1 MGAKM
6 SHATLKHIMA
16 RIEFATKESPIAV
29 FTSEFKGN
37 LNAVF
42 GSTIYTKQLIA
53 SGDKTYIGTFDK
65 NGDLDAVKAYL
76 DGFINK

>member
-1 MGAKM
+1 M
-6 SHATLKHIMA
+6 SHATLKHIME

-42 GSTIYTKQLIA
+42 GATIHTKQLIA

-65 NGDLDAVKAYL
+65 FSETDAVVKKL
-76 DGFINK
+76 SRMIIK

>member
-1 MGAKM
+1 M
-6 SHATLKHIMA
+6 SHATLKHIME
-16 RIEFATKESPIAV
+16 RIEFAQKDSPIAV

-42 GSTIYTKQLIA
+42 GATIHTKQLIA

-65 NGDLDAVKAYL
+65 FSDTDAVVKKL
-76 DGFINK
+76 SGMINK

>member
-1 MGAKM
+1 M
-6 SHATLKHIMA
+6 SHATLKHIME
-16 RIEFATKESPIAV
+16 RIEFAQKDSPIAV

-42 GSTIYTKQLIA
+42 GATIHTKQLIA

-65 NGDLDAVKAYL
+65 FSDTDAVVKKL
-76 DGFINK
+76 SGMIIK